1 MKAMSRSQ
9 PLRSR
14 LQMAWEDGWKQR
26 GKYSS
31 PSNDE
36 KERLLRNYLRDT
48 RGDDRA
54 EEFLFMA
61 APELL
66 DALKALA
73 DAYDSIFRG
82 GCVIRPEPLTRARA
96 AIAETEPFESK
107 GGA

>member
-1 MKAMSRSQ
+1 MSE

-14 LQMAWEDGWKQR
+14 LQRAWDDGWKQR
-26 GKYSS
+26 GKYSAS
-31 PSNDE
+31 HGTLYDE